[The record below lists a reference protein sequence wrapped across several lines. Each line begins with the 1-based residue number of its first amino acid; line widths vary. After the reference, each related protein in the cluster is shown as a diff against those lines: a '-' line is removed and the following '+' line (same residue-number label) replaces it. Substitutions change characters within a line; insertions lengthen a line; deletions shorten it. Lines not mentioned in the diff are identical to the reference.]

1 MSAPDLRPTALK
13 EASRVCGAFT
23 LGPLVRRGDLVSLYL
38 ANAEGDVEARH
49 VARVVHGLRPADSDR
64 AEAFRKAIDALKELR
79 HRAIPA
85 LVAGD
90 VEGAEPVVITER
102 VEAVTLRE
110 RLARESVDPQDLA
123 RMLVQ
128 VADALDALHR
138 HDPGVVHRRLSPDNI
153 LVNDDGRAWLDEAGL
168 AHALVE
174 AGWSPDSVAPAS
186 PDYLTPDELKH
197 RIRVRSDIFAL
208 ATVAFECLTGITP
221 FGADTDVARTA
232 MILERERPSASALRG
247 DVSRNVDA
255 VFLRAWSTDECGAL
269 EPYTTAGALARELLR
284 VLDAGVRP
292 TLPPVTRSSIL
303 TVVSASVPPAEPAL
317 ELSRESRDIPL
328 EAEPLDDEP
337 ASEEKPQEVAAQA
350 EAPAAKT
357 EASAEA
363 PAEMPSVVQTLH
375 GVSAPPPEPDV
386 TGAHIKSRRSNAWR
400 RPPRVVHAAATSRA
414 SHASSPVT
422 STSPRVGE
430 ALASTTMTT
439 EQERTIFPKN
449 FGPSLVAAAAILA
462 GAWIYVHKD
471 DRPTPTPA
479 TQPQV
484 EQQVGT
490 LQREPTNP
498 TPAPQNGTV
507 PEIHHH
513 TSEPTG
519 NVPPPNPPPTNPPSI
534 PPPTPVAAEDAGSSV
549 APQPTTQPPA
559 PQPPTLTSNSA
570 SDAGTAS
577 ATSDAAVA
585 VGHQRPAQPPEA
597 ELRILRDMLQS
608 EVRDCLAGA
617 NVPSVQV
624 RVLYLGFNGHARS
637 VSIRPTLDD
646 PDKNVCIEQ
655 SIMQHPVP
663 RFGSQTWSTS
673 YTFSR

>member
-1 MSAPDLRPTALK
+1 M
-13 EASRVCGAFT
+13 CGVFT
-23 LGPLVRRGDLVSLYL
+23 LGPLTRRGELVSLYL
-38 ANAEGDVEARH
+38 ARADGDAEARH
-49 VARVVHGLRPADSDR
+49 VARVVHGLRPADDDR
-64 AEAFRKAIDALKELR
+64 AAAFRKAIDALKELR

-123 RMLVQ
+123 RVLVQ

-197 RIRVRSDIFAL
+197 RIRVRTDIFAL
-208 ATVAFECLTGITP
+208 ASVAFESLTEITP

-232 MILERERPSASALRG
+232 MILERERPSASGLRG

-255 VFLRAWSTDECGAL
+255 VFLRAWATDECGAL
-269 EPYTTAGALARELLR
+269 EPYATAGALARELLR

-292 TLPPVTRSSIL
+292 TLPPATRSSVA
-303 TVVSASVPPAEPAL
+303 TMMSASVPPAEPGL

-337 ASEEKPQEVAAQA
+337 VSPASGEKPQEVVAKT
-350 EAPAAKT
+350 EEPAAKV
-357 EASAEA
+357 EAPVAKVEEAAA

-375 GVSAPPPEPDV
+375 GVSAPPPEPGV
-386 TGAHIKSRRSNAWR
+386 TGANIKGRRSNAWR

-414 SHASSPVT
+414 THASSPVT
-422 STSPRVGE
+422 STSPGVGE

-439 EQERTIFPKN
+439 EPERTIFPKN

-490 LQREPTNP
+490 LQREPTTP
-498 TPAPQNGTV
+498 TLAPQNGTV
-507 PEIHHH
+507 PEVHHN
-513 TSEPTG
+513 TNEPTG
-519 NVPPPNPPPTNPPSI
+519 NVPPTNPTPPSPPSI
-534 PPPTPVAAEDAGSSV
+534 PPPTPVAAEDAGTSV
-549 APQPTTQPPA
+549 TPQPTTQPPA
-559 PQPPTLTSNSA
+559 PQPPTPTSNSVA
-570 SDAGTAS
+570 DAGRAS
-577 ATSDAAVA
+577 TVVDPV

-608 EVRDCLAGA
+608 EVRDCLAGT

-624 RVLYLGFNGHARS
+624 RVLYLGFNGHART

>member
-1 MSAPDLRPTALK
+1 M
-13 EASRVCGAFT
+13 CGVFT
-23 LGPLVRRGDLVSLYL
+23 LGPLVRRGELVSLYL
-38 ANAEGDVEARH
+38 ARADGDAEARH

-79 HRAIPA
+79 HRALPA

-90 VEGAEPVVITER
+90 VAGAEPVVITER
-102 VEAVTLRE
+102 IEAVTLRE
-110 RLARESVDPQDLA
+110 RVAQDPSVDPQDLA

-153 LVNDDGRAWLDEAGL
+153 LVNEDGRAWLDEAGL

-208 ATVAFECLTGITP
+208 ATVAFECLTGVSP

-232 MILERERPSASALRG
+232 MILERERPSASGLRG

-255 VFLRAWSTDECGAL
+255 VFLRAWSTEECGAL
-269 EPYTTAGALARELLR
+269 EPYATAGALARELLR

-292 TLPPVTRSSIL
+292 TLPPATRSSIV
-303 TVVSASVPPAEPAL
+303 TMVSASVPPAEPAL

-337 ASEEKPQEVAAQA
+337 EKPAVETKPQDVAVKVEETVVKA
-350 EAPAAKT
+350 EEPAAKV
-357 EASAEA
+357 EEPVAA

-375 GVSAPPPEPDV
+375 GVSAPPPEPGV
-386 TGAHIKSRRSNAWR
+386 TGANIKGRRSNAWR

-414 SHASSPVT
+414 PHASSPVT
-422 STSPRVGE
+422 STSPGVGK

-439 EQERTIFPKN
+439 EPERTIFPKN

-471 DRPTPTPA
+471 DRPPQTPA

-484 EQQVGT
+484 EQQIGT
-490 LQREPTNP
+490 LQREPTTP
-498 TPAPQNGTV
+498 TPAPQSGTV
-507 PEIHHH
+507 PEIHHN
-513 TSEPTG
+513 TTEPT
-519 NVPPPNPPPTNPPSI
+519 NNLPPANPTPPAPTPI
-534 PPPTPVAAEDAGSSV
+534 PPPTPVAADDAGTSV
-549 APQPTTQPPA
+549 TPQATTQPPT
-559 PQPPTLTSNSA
+559 PQPPTPTSNSVA
-570 SDAGTAS
+570 DAGR
-577 ATSDAAVA
+577 TSTVVDPAI
-585 VGHQRPAQPPEA
+585 GHQRPAQPPEA

-608 EVRDCLAGA
+608 EVRDCLAGT
-617 NVPSVQV
+617 NVPSIQV

-663 RFGSQTWSTS
+663 RFASQTWSTS